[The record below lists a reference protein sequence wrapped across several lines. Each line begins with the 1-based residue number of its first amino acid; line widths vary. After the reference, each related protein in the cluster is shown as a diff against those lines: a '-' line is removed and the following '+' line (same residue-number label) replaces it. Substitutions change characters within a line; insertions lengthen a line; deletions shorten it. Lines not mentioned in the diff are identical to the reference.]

1 MYKKN
6 SRGLVA
12 PVGESAPPVWFRWL
26 WVAMLAALAALPA
39 RADFAATVTQ
49 AQALR
54 SSLHPLAA
62 VAAYRRAISQG
73 SEQRGPRAPAVL
85 AARLELAETLSLA
98 DLSGEAHR
106 QYEANL
112 VDIRAALGSTHE
124 MAAYAQ
130 AHLGLSWY
138 RLGHFVRALDHLREA
153 YQSLEKAPGTYV
165 EFLPVLSSWVGHV
178 LGELGRREEALQW
191 EARAARLQEELP
203 AKNEFAKLRHKHL
216 FINLQSRVYVTP
228 ELLRMQEALL
238 GEMRKLRG
246 ERHLDTLA
254 ELEQLA
260 GLQYAVGN
268 WAAAWQSNET
278 ALSLASSLLGKHH
291 DMVTRVRY
299 NQGLVEMR
307 LGHMPR
313 ARQLLHA
320 ATVARERKL
329 GTRHNESLMAL
340 AQLARVC
347 NQQGDYKTAARLGGE
362 LITRIESLR
371 EQRHLPPES
380 LRYYFARWAGAYK
393 IQAHSLVQLKDFAQA
408 FRVMELARARGLR
421 ETASLYDAL
430 ESELLTSGEKTAW
443 EEARLQLVAS
453 EAEVAGAKFGSD
465 ERLRL
470 EKARDTLADDFSQL
484 RARAEAREPRLQA
497 LSQLDIPDWN
507 TLAGKLGAGVV
518 YVSFALDED
527 VLLVFGVSRE
537 RGSALALPK
546 PGVGL
551 LETIYA
557 YRALLQTRGGPH
569 ALEQAGYAVVRESE
583 NGYRLIK
590 RDQIGDRPRADAE
603 EIGAWLG
610 KTLLSGI
617 LAKFPEAKRLAISPD
632 HLLAL
637 IPFEALRLNGRYLI
651 EQMEV
656 VYTPSAELLLKTA
669 RRMQDYRRLE
679 RPKDLLAVG
688 GAIYTE
694 LVPYSPLISVHHT
707 LLDLSVPPPG
717 LDQETV
723 PVLGGATTVKQAM
736 SGFRAKWQNLP
747 YTTEEIE
754 DIAGQFDR
762 GRSKVMTYSQASE
775 AHLRELDRTGELGDY
790 RYVLFS
796 AHGYL
801 NLREPTLT
809 AIVLSQVGADDRWD
823 GFLTVGELP
832 LYKMKS
838 DLVFVSACESGLGR
852 VVNGDGIA
860 GLPYALFLAGNV
872 NSVVTLWP
880 ILDRPSGEFSK
891 QFFSKLREGK
901 DHVTALAEVKR
912 NFLKDGSLH
921 DPLYWA
927 GFVLYGV

>member
-1 MYKKN
+1 MHKRK
-6 SRGLVA
+6 SRSVAVAGKGIFPAWFRGLFVA
-12 PVGESAPPVWFRWL
+12 I
-26 WVAMLAALAALPA
+26 LAALAALPV
-39 RADFAATVTQ
+39 RADFASSVAR
-49 AQALR
+49 AQGLR
-54 SSLHPLAA
+54 SSAHYLAA
-62 VAAYRRAISQG
+62 VAEYRRAIPLGNQ
-73 SEQRGPRAPAVL
+73 ERGPRDPTVL
-85 AARLELAETLSLA
+85 AIRLELAETIAQA
-98 DLSGEAHR
+98 DLLGEAHR
-106 QYEANL
+106 QYESNL
-112 VDIRAALGSTHE
+112 VDIRAALGATHE

-130 AHLGLSWY
+130 ARLGLSWY
-138 RLGHFVRALDHLREA
+138 RMGNFPKALENLREA
-153 YQSLEKAPGTYV
+153 HQLLEKAPGGYA
-165 EFLPVLSSWVGHV
+165 EFLPVLASWVGHV
-178 LGELGRREEALQW
+178 LADQGRGEEAAQW
-191 EARAARLQEELP
+191 RARATRLLEALP
-203 AKNEFAKLRHKHL
+203 ARDAAARLRHKHL
-216 FINLQSRVYVTP
+216 FIELQSRVYVTP
-228 ELLRMQEALL
+228 ELLRMREELL
-238 GEMRKLRG
+238 GEVRKLRG
-246 ERHLDTLA
+246 ERHLDTLDG
-254 ELEQLA
+254 LLQLA
-260 GLQYAVGN
+260 GMQFAAGN
-268 WAAAWQSNET
+268 WEAAWRSNET
-278 ALSLASSLLGKHH
+278 GLSLASDLLGENHEVVH
-291 DMVTRVRY
+291 GIRY

-307 LGHMPR
+307 LGHLPR
-313 ARQLLHA
+313 ARELLHA
-320 ATVARERKL
+320 AAVARERKL
-329 GTRHNESLMAL
+329 GARHNESLMAL

-347 NQQGDYKTAARLGGE
+347 NQQGDYKTAAKLGGE
-362 LITRIESLR
+362 LIARIESLR
-371 EQRHLPPES
+371 ELRHLPPES
-380 LRYYFARWAGAYK
+380 QRHYFARWASAYK

-430 ESELLTSGEKTAW
+430 ESKLLLPAEKAAW
-443 EEARLQLVAS
+443 EEARLKLVAS
-453 EAEVAGAKFGSD
+453 EAEVVSAKFGSD

-470 EKARDTLADDFSQL
+470 EKTRDTLSSGFSQL

-497 LSQLDIPDWN
+497 LSQINVPDWN

-537 RGSALALPK
+537 RGSAVTLPK

-557 YRALLQTRGGPH
+557 YRALLQTRGGLR
-569 ALEQAGYAVVRESE
+569 ALEQAGHSVVRDSE
-583 NGYRLIK
+583 NGYRVVK
-590 RDQIGDRPRADAE
+590 RDQIGDRPRADAD

-610 KTLLSGI
+610 KTLLSEI
-617 LAKFPEAKRLAISPD
+617 LARFPEAKRLAISPD

-637 IPFEALRLNGRYLI
+637 IPFETLRWNGRYLI

-656 VYTPSAELLLKTA
+656 LYTPSAELLLKTA

-707 LLDLSVPPPG
+707 LLDLTAPPPG
-717 LDQETV
+717 LEQEAA

-754 DIAGQFDR
+754 NIASQFER
-762 GRSKVMTYSQASE
+762 GRSTVMTYSQASE
-775 AHLRELDRTGELGDY
+775 AHLRELDSRGRLGDY
-790 RYVLFS
+790 RYLLFS
-796 AHGYL
+796 THGYL

-823 GFLTVGELP
+823 GFLTVGELQ
-832 LYKMKS
+832 LYKLKS

-891 QFFSKLREGK
+891 QFFEKLREGK
-901 DHVTALAEVKR
+901 DQVTALAEVKR
-912 NFLKDGSLH
+912 NFLKDDSLR